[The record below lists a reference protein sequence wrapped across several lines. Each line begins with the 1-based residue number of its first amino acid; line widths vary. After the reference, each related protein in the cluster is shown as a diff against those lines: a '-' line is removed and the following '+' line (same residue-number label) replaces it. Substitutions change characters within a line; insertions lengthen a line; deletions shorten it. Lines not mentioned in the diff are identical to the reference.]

1 MERTLWLKSSMSSFL
16 CLYGIGLLVI
26 YNKLALSLSL
36 SLSLG
41 EFHILD
47 KSIDFIFFD
56 ATVSSYGCDAYIGCK
71 LGTVLD

>member
-26 YNKLALSLSL
+26 YNKLALSL

>member
-26 YNKLALSLSL
+26 YNKLA
-36 SLSLG
+36 LSLG